1 MRKGKIASLAMAA
14 VTLGGLGT
22 VGLTGVASATT
33 TGCTG
38 GTYAGYCGTQ
48 TNAQNTPLSFDVYQ
62 QKAANFQPIIGYE
75 NSSGD
80 PATDFFT
87 FAYAGGTSKIF
98 EYAPD
103 GVASN
108 YCITVDTGGKLGLRP
123 CGGYTWQRFTATATG
138 GANGQST
145 WTNVQDGLL
154 ITSHGN
160 VSQLTV
166 HKSNSK
172 VNQEWTFETP

>member
-1 MRKGKIASLAMAA
+1 MRKGRIASLAMAA

-38 GTYAGYCGTQ
+38 GTYAGYCGAQ
-48 TNAQNTPLSFDVYQ
+48 TNSAATPLSFDVYQ
-62 QKAANFQPIIGYE
+62 QKAANFQPVVGYV
-75 NSSGD
+75 NSTGD

-87 FAYAGGTSKIF
+87 FAYQGGSSKIF
-98 EYAPD
+98 EYAPN

-123 CGGYTWQRFTATATG
+123 CGGYTWQRFTAVADSSGTAYG
-138 GANGQST
+138 WQ
-145 WTNVQDGLL
+145 NVQDGLF
-154 ITSHGN
+154 IASHGN
-160 VSQLTV
+160 AQQLTV
-166 HKSNSK
+166 AKSNSK
-172 VNQEWTFETP
+172 PNQEWTFETP